1 MTVFEYKNVFGFVGI
16 RAAVDGARVAWCG
29 PSDFAEAKGA
39 YERQYEIDDILAGRY
54 D

>member
-1 MTVFEYKNVFGFVGI
+1 MESGQPWTV
-16 RAAVDGARVAWCG
+16 RASRGAVRA
-29 PSDFAEAKGA
+29 DFAQAKGA